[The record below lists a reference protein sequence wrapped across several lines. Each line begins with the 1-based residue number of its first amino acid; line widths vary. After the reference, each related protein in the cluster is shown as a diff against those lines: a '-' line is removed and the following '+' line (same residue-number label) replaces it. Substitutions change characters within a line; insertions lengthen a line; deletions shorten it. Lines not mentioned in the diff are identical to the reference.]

1 MEVVRGIGGLCVFLG
16 IAGWVSSFVGF
27 LMLRVAAPR
36 LSPLW
41 RRLRRLGLVLV
52 PVGVALLVVSV
63 L

>member
-1 MEVVRGIGGLCVFLG
+1 MEVVRGIGGLCVFMG
-16 IAGWVSSFVGF
+16 IAGCVSSVVGR

-36 LSPLW
+36 LAPLW
-41 RRLRRLGLVLV
+41 RRLRRIGLVLV